1 MLLYHVLFTG
11 TIKNTFSV
19 LGTLHDC
26 MLYFL
31 KKKFA
36 DDVAKIVLRT
46 APAEGLFG
54 FRAEYSVNTQ
64 TEPKTKICFGFPKPR
79 PVPNVP
85 SCER

>member
-1 MLLYHVLFTG
+1 
-11 TIKNTFSV
+11 
-19 LGTLHDC
+19 

-36 DDVAKIVLRT
+36 ADAAKIVLRT

-79 PVPNVP
+79 PVPID
-85 SCER
+85 SRCDADERLLFIMNR

>member
-31 KKKFA
+31 KIKFA
-36 DDVAKIVLRT
+36 ADAAKSVLRT
-46 APAEGLFG
+46 APAEGLLLG
-54 FRAEYSVNTQ
+54 FRAEYSVTAQ

-79 PVPNVP
+79 PVPT
-85 SCER
+85 S